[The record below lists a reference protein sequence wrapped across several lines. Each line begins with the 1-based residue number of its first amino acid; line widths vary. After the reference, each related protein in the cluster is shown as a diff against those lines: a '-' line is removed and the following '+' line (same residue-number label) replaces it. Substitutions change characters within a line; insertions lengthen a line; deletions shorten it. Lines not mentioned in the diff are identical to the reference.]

1 MVSLAFQRRL
11 AMSLFH
17 CGWRK
22 VWLDPSK
29 KHIIAQARTREAVR
43 DLIAQDIIQFVP
55 TNRGKFNAKT
65 KMLQNQNPILKR
77 IKAQY
82 AQKLE
87 RNQPVFQA
95 ELLEHTTKPPS
106 TK

>member
-1 MVSLAFQRRL
+1 MQ
-11 AMSLFH
+11 
-17 CGWRK
+17 
-22 VWLDPSK
+22 LDLVVG
-29 KHIIAQARTREAVR
+29 EAVR